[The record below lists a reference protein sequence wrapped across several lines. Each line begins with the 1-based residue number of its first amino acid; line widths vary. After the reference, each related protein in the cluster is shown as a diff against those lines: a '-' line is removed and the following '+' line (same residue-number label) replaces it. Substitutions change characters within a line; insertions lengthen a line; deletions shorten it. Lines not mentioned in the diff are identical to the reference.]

1 MVVVS
6 GDRCLRAFKAT
17 EAFTVEA
24 YRVSATL
31 PRTASASLIEAIRS
45 VTLRSGGALVAA
57 TANPVGG
64 VAERRQLERARERLI
79 EVRYYLYLARR
90 LGILDVK
97 RYRGLTLRQDAAL
110 RELERLLKPGS
121 QTAKPP

>member
-6 GDRCLRAFKAT
+6 GDRRIRAFKAT

-31 PRTASASLIEAIRS
+31 TRNGSAGLIEAIRE
-45 VTLRSGGALVAA
+45 VAVRSGGALVAA
-57 TANPVGG
+57 TASPAGG
-64 VAERRQLERARERLI
+64 SAERRLLERARERMI

-90 LGILDVK
+90 LGMLDVK

-110 RELERLLKPGS
+110 REMERLLS
-121 QTAKPP
+121 QRPAAARPP